1 MSKKEFKIIS
11 TLGPKSLTDAFI
23 KKCDDIRQLHF
34 RLNGSHLSAEEI
46 NYFVKFVKG
55 KLPGR
60 TIDFYLDLQGNKL
73 RIGDLP
79 KTLILAPMQMVE
91 LRSGEKAEF
100 PQIPLPVPQIFE
112 NAESGDVLLLQD
124 ATVKLEIINAEPEK
138 ITARVL
144 EGRELRSHC
153 GISLR
158 TKAIPGG
165 ADDAKKHR
173 QISVAKQLQISH
185 LAMSYVFDAGEINKL
200 RNECSNMDYHPVII
214 AKIEHPRALTNPVEI
229 CRASDEI
236 WFCRGDLG
244 SFIPLRELGYWQQ
257 KTVQI
262 AKNLGKAVVIAGQ
275 VFHHLTAHSQP
286 TRSEVVHFYD
296 IQKQGASGIV
306 LSDETAIGIDPV
318 NVIKSIHP
326 LLL

>member
-60 TIDFYLDLQGNKL
+60 TINFYLDLQGNKL

-79 KTLILAPMQMVE
+79 ETLILAPTQMVE
-91 LRSGEKAEF
+91 LRPGEKAEF

-112 NAESGDVLLLQD
+112 NAEPGDVLLLQD
-124 ATVKLEIINAEPEK
+124 ATVKLEISETAPDRIM
-138 ITARVL
+138 ARVL
-144 EGRELRSHC
+144 EGKRLRSHC
-153 GISLR
+153 GISLQSKNFFR
-158 TKAIPGG
+158 N
-165 ADDAKKHR
+165 ADDTKSR
-173 QISVAKQLQISH
+173 SQIGAAKQLQLSH
-185 LAMSYVFDAGEINKL
+185 LAMSYVFDAGEIDKL
-200 RNECSNMDYHPVII
+200 RKTCSNMDYHPAII
-214 AKIEHPRALTNPVEI
+214 AKIEHPRALANLEEI

-244 SFIPLRELGYWQQ
+244 SLIPLRELGRWQE
-257 KTVQI
+257 KTVQA
-262 AKNLGKAVVIAGQ
+262 AKSPGKAVIIAGQ
-275 VFHHLTAHSQP
+275 VFHHLTEHGQP

-296 IQKQGASGIV
+296 IQKQDAGGIV
-306 LSDETAIGIDPV
+306 LSDETAVGIDPV
-318 NVIKSIHP
+318 NAIENVHS